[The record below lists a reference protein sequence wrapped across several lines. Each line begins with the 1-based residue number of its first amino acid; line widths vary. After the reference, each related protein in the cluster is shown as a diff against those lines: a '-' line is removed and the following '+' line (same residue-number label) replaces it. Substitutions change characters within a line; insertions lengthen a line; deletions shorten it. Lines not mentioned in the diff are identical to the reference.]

1 MRFTKIPAIT
11 VLSSLTIAAMA
22 AADVAYPPDV
32 AAVLDSAGGNRG
44 QLEQVIE
51 HYRNDPDTLKLTAAY
66 YLVGNM
72 EGHSYVTYKL
82 CDSTGNE
89 VEFSVFDYPDYD
101 SLQTASAALEQIHGT
116 LDFKR
121 DTLIEDCRV
130 VTAEFLIDQIDF
142 AFKAWRE
149 KPWAKALSFEQFC
162 QYVLPYRGSNEPLEP
177 WRETMWDRYASLQD
191 RMGDSTDPIEAA
203 ALINDDVK
211 TWFGFDPRFY
221 YHPTDQGLS
230 EMTANGLGRCED
242 MTNVTIYAMRANGI
256 AVTSDYTPHWA
267 NTGNNHAWNAVVK
280 PDGTV
285 MPFMGAEANPG
296 KYRLANK
303 LAKVYRKT
311 FGKQPDN
318 LIFRDRKQEKVPGW
332 LAGKNYV
339 DVTADYVPVQDL
351 AVALDRTPDSV
362 DIAYICVFNSGEWR
376 AMDWATIEIDTTVFT
391 DIGRDIAY
399 LPALYLNE
407 KIVPAAAARILHGDG
422 TVEILAAD
430 TSDPISVR
438 LASTTARKQKAST
451 DGIQQTY
458 LTPGKEYELF
468 YWSDGWQSVG
478 TRTADD
484 GPLVFDG
491 VPGGALYWLV
501 AEGSD
506 HEERIFTLDQ
516 STGEQVWW

>member
-1 MRFTKIPAIT
+1 MYPQ
-11 VLSSLTIAAMA
+11 
-22 AADVAYPPDV
+22 DVAD
-32 AAVLDSAGGNRG
+32 VLDSAGANRG

-51 HYRNDPDTLKLTAAY
+51 HYGNDPDTLKLAAAY
-66 YLVGNM
+66 YLIGNM

-82 CDSTGNE
+82 CDSTGKK

-101 SLQTASAALEQIHGT
+101 SLQAASNTLEAIHGT

-121 DTLIEDCRV
+121 DTLIEDCKV
-130 VTAEFLIDQIDF
+130 ITAEFLIDQIDY

-149 KPWAKALSFEQFC
+149 KPWAKDLSFDRFC
-162 QYVLPYRGSNEPLEP
+162 RYVLPYRGSNEPLEP
-177 WRETMWDRYASLQD
+177 WRQTMWDKYSGLED
-191 RMGDSTDPIEAA
+191 RMDDSTDPIEAA

-211 TWFGFDPRFY
+211 SWFGFDPRFY

-285 MPFMGAEANPG
+285 IPFMGAEANPG
-296 KYRLANK
+296 KYHLANK

-311 FGKQPDN
+311 FGKQLDN
-318 LIFRDRKQEKVPGW
+318 VIFRSRKQEKVPGW
-332 LAGKNYV
+332 LAGKNYL

-362 DIAYICVFNSGEWR
+362 DIAYMCVFNSGEWE
-376 AMDWATIEIDTTVFT
+376 AIDWAVIDADTTVFT

-407 KIVPAAAARILHGDG
+407 KIVPAAPARILHSDG
-422 TVEILAAD
+422 TVDILTAD
-430 TSDPISVR
+430 TENPVSVK
-438 LASTTARKQKAST
+438 LTSTTARKQKAST
-451 DGIQQTY
+451 DGIRQTY
-458 LTPGKEYELF
+458 FTAGKEYELF
-468 YWSDGWQSVG
+468 YWSDGWHSAG
-478 TRTADD
+478 KKTAGD
-484 GPLVFDG
+484 GPLVFEG
-491 VPGGALYWLV
+491 VAGGALYWLV
-501 AEGSD
+501 ADGSD
-506 HEERIFTLDQ
+506 HEERIFTLDK